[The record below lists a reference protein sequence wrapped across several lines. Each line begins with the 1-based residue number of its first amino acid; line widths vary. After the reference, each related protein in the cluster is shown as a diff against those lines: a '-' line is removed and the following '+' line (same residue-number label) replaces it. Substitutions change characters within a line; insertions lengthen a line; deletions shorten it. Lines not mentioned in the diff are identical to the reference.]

1 MTLEEFKIKVFGL
14 KKTKTSIEDYI
25 AKGQYDKVKGMLN
38 KYEEEFPFDM
48 TISTIKAALYVC
60 ENNLDQAEFVLLQ
73 ALKELPFNYEINYNL
88 GMVYG
93 FKGDF
98 IQSANFYFKALKY
111 CNSHEEKGMIINS
124 IDELSKI
131 VISNYPSK
139 VIEFKNKI
147 KELKAWVNEI
157 DARSFPLSGR
167 GESLIGKFID
177 EENSI
182 EGHYVNLYKIE
193 DFVDLHP
200 QFRTLYKTEMLHGKI
215 VNKTIDIEVNE
226 DVAVPL
232 STRSM
237 SNINLKINNKE
248 FNLNEL
254 IANSFHYVPIREK
267 GKLTIQS
274 DNEFFLGDIIKIKDE
289 IKEDKPKLIMYL
301 FVDGL
306 SQETIEQD
314 KFKKLMPKTYEFFN
328 DGLRFNNCYCNSEWT
343 LPGLATFFTGKYT
356 TNHKLFHS
364 NFTYKIGDR
373 EKLMSEIFKE
383 EGYFTTQICN
393 DWRKTPLYGYNKG
406 FDRSIYQP
414 AIDGMGC
421 EEVIMEAVE
430 HLEAFD
436 EKNNFMWLSFGD
448 LHKVADNTEAKI
460 RSQIKGSLYSRTT
473 EQDGN
478 ETVFKSY
485 DDKKIERYKTEIE
498 RLDFYLDILYN
509 YINSVYSKNEILIL
523 LVSDHGQTF
532 LKKDTVFLHEGR
544 TRVPLLIK
552 GLNTERKNIEDIIEN
567 VDVLPTVLKFAGIN
581 YDLDVDG
588 KLPLCLGGNCKR
600 EYAYTESIF
609 PGQTYKAVIN
619 DCTHRFMFESENFV
633 ENDSRVDSENFNVNL
648 INKETGIDEKDKLQE
663 KIEKYLEVVF
673 NHIKK
678 NIKI

>member
-25 AKGQYDKVKGMLN
+25 AKGQYDKAKGMLN

-88 GMVYG
+88 GMIYG

-98 IQSANFYFKALKY
+98 IESANFYFKALKY
-111 CNSHEEKGMIINS
+111 CNSHEEKGIIINS

-131 VISNYPSK
+131 VISNYPNK
-139 VIEFKNKI
+139 ITEFKNKI
-147 KELKAWVNEI
+147 MELKSWVNEI
-157 DARSFPLSGR
+157 DARSFPLDGK
-167 GESLIGKFID
+167 GESLIGRFID
-177 EENSI
+177 EENSL

-193 DFVDLHP
+193 DFVQLHP
-200 QFRTLYKTEMLHGKI
+200 QFINLYKTEMLYGKI

-226 DVAVPL
+226 DIAVPL
-232 STRSM
+232 STRRI

-248 FNLNEL
+248 FNLNKL
-254 IANSFHYVPIREK
+254 MANSFHYMPIREN

-274 DNEFFLGDIIKIKDE
+274 DNEFFLGDIIKLKDE
-289 IKEDKPKLIMYL
+289 INEDKPKLIMYL

-306 SQETIEQD
+306 SQETIKQD
-314 KFKKLMPKTYEFFN
+314 KLKKLMPKTYEFFN
-328 DGLRFNNCYCNSEWT
+328 GGLRFNNCYCNSEWT

-356 TNHKLFHS
+356 TNHKLLHP
-364 NFTYKIGDR
+364 NWTYKIGNK
-373 EKLMSEIFKE
+373 EKLMSEIVKKD
-383 EGYFTTQICN
+383 GYFTTQICG

-406 FDRSIYQP
+406 FDRTIYQ
-414 AIDGMGC
+414 AGIDGMGC
-421 EEVIMEAVE
+421 EEIVMEAIE
-430 HLEAFD
+430 HLEAFKC
-436 EKNNFMWLSFGD
+436 KNNFMWLSFGD
-448 LHKVADNTEAKI
+448 LHKVPDNLEPKI
-460 RSQIKGSLYSRTT
+460 SSQIKGSLYSRTT
-473 EQDGN
+473 EEDNN

-498 RLDFYLDILYN
+498 RLDFYLGILYN

-532 LKKDTVFLHEGR
+532 LNKDNSFLHEGR
-544 TRVPLLIK
+544 TKVPLLMK
-552 GLNTERKNIEDIIEN
+552 GLNAEGKNIEDIIEN
-567 VDVLPTVLKFAGIN
+567 VDVLPIVLKLTNIN
-581 YDLDVDG
+581 YDLDMDG
-588 KLPLCLGGNCKR
+588 MIPLCLGGNHKR

-619 DCTHRFMFESENFV
+619 DYTHRFMFESEKFV
-633 ENDSRVDSENFNVNL
+633 ENDGRVDIESFNVSL

-678 NIKI
+678 NIRV